1 MQQPTSRVASGDL
14 LSQLGLIMKNGMFCT
29 AEERHQHLLEVF
41 QAAESAQLNA
51 LLSVPD
57 DLALAAEFVHAVL
70 DELDERRCAAAAE
83 VHEVLGRAAPI
94 IVGWPE

>member
-1 MQQPTSRVASGDL
+1 
-14 LSQLGLIMKNGMFCT
+14 MKNGMFWS
-29 AEERHQHLLEVF
+29 AEERHQHLLDVF
-41 QAAESAQLNA
+41 EAAEAEQISA
-51 LLSVPD
+51 LLSAPD